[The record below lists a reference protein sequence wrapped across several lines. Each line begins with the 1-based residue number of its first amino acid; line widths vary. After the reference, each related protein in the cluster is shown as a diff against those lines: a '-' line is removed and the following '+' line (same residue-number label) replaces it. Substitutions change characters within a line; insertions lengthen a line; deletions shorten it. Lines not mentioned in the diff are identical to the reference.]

1 MKVIIIHGAYGSP
14 QENWFPWLK
23 KEIEKLNCEVIVPQ
37 FPTPKGQKLD
47 KWLAILNKTIKTWDK
62 DLIFVAHSLG
72 PALVLK
78 KIEELKE
85 PIKAAF
91 LVSGFAGKLGQE
103 KFDLINAN
111 FFEKG
116 FDWTKIKKNC
126 QNFFI
131 YNSDNDPY
139 VPLSKGKELA
149 KNLGVKLN
157 VIHGGGHLNS
167 AAGYTQFP
175 KLLEDIKKLL

>member
-14 QENWFPWLK
+14 EENWIPWLK
-23 KEIEKLNCEVIVPQ
+23 NELEELGYQVVVPQ
-37 FPTPKGQKLD
+37 FPTPEGQELNR
-47 KWLAILNKTIKTWDK
+47 WLEILNKSIPEWNEDI
-62 DLIFVAHSLG
+62 IFIGHSLG
-72 PALVLK
+72 PVLILK
-78 KIEELKE
+78 KIEELEK

-91 LVSGFAGKLGQE
+91 LVSGFIGELGLKE
-103 KFDLINAN
+103 FDPINAS

-116 FDWTKIKKNC
+116 FNWSRIWQNC
-126 QNFFI
+126 QKFFV

-139 VPLSKGKELA
+139 VPLAKGEEIA

-157 VIHGGGHLNS
+157 IIHNAGHINA

-175 KLLEDIKKLL
+175 KLLEDIKTLL

>member
-14 QENWFPWLK
+14 EENWFPWLK
-23 KEIEKLNCEVIVPQ
+23 KELEKLNCEVIVPQ
-37 FPTPKGQKLD
+37 FPTPKGQNLKN
-47 KWLAILNKTIKTWDK
+47 WLAILNKAVKNWDK
-62 DLIFVAHSLG
+62 DFIFVAHSLG

-78 KIEELKE
+78 KIEELKK
-85 PIKAAF
+85 PIRVAF

-103 KFDLINAN
+103 KFDLINQS

-116 FDWTKIKKNC
+116 FDWKKIKKNC
-126 QNFFI
+126 QNFFV

-139 VPLSKGKELA
+139 VPLAKGKELA
-149 KNLGVKLN
+149 KNLGVELN
-157 VIHGGGHLNS
+157 IIPNSGHLNA

>member
-23 KEIEKLNCEVIVPQ
+23 KELEKLNCGVIVPQ

-47 KWLAILNKTIKTWDK
+47 KWLAILNKTIKKWDNGF
-62 DLIFVAHSLG
+62 IFAAHSLG

-78 KIEELKE
+78 KIEELEK
-85 PIKAAF
+85 PIRAAF
-91 LVSGFAGKLGQE
+91 LVAGFIGKLGNE
-103 KFDLINAN
+103 IDHINAN
-111 FFEKG
+111 FFTKG
-116 FDWTKIKKNC
+116 FDWEKIRKNC
-126 QNFFI
+126 QNFFV

-139 VPLSKGKELA
+139 VSLVKGEELA

-157 VIHGGGHLNS
+157 VIPGGGHFN
-167 AAGYTQFP
+167 T
-175 KLLEDIKKLL
+175 